1 MKTAIKNMLLQ
12 PERVQNLPLEQAS
25 QVLVSLLVLT
35 LVVVVGEAV
44 SAAVSFHDPIQKRR
58 RE

>member
-1 MKTAIKNMLLQ
+1 MLLQ

-25 QVLVSLLVLT
+25 QLLVSLLVLT
-35 LVVVVGEAV
+35 LAVVVGEAV

>member
-1 MKTAIKNMLLQ
+1 MLLQ